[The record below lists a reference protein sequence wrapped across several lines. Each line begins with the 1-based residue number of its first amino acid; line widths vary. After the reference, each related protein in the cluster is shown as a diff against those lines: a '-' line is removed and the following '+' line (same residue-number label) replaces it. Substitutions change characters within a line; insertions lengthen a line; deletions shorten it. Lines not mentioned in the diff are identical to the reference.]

1 MKLTIRTALAMIF
14 VGISLLSLG
23 GILSE
28 SSNYDNYYW
37 QGRSAILDSESNN
50 TLVNAVRVTKD
61 FTTGAIVVRVRVSAT
76 NPTNYLGFTLQ
87 AFDIGLYFV
96 HAGYVNE
103 SIFRSLD
110 QHLLANTRL
119 DKHIGPKSTVGTDL
133 VLTLSSTQSS
143 SYQEFNQTYSGKV
156 DAIVELLTVV
166 NSFLDPVYGV
176 MTTLK
181 QQEIPVS

>member
-1 MKLTIRTALAMIF
+1 MKIAIRTTLATVF
-14 VGISLLSLG
+14 VGICLLSLG
-23 GILSE
+23 IIIFE

-50 TLVNAVRVTKD
+50 TLVSAVRVTKD
-61 FTTGAIVVRVRVSAT
+61 FTTGAIVVRVSVSAT
-76 NPTNYLGFTLQ
+76 NPTNYIGFTLQ

-96 HAGYVNE
+96 HAGDVNE
-103 SIFRSLD
+103 SIFRPLD

-119 DKHIGPKSTVGTDL
+119 DKPIGPNSTVSTDL
-133 VLTLSSTQSS
+133 LLTLSSTQSS